1 MKRLM
6 LSTIAAAGLAGCAA
20 PASQPPSAGPVFT
33 LWSPAFR
40 DGDELKQQH
49 AGNVPSNPNCVGENV
64 SPPLAWTNVP
74 AGTKSFAFLVYDQGG
89 RNGLGVVH
97 WVAYNVPATVS
108 AFAEKEVSAP
118 SPMYTGGK
126 STLNLPNYMGPCPPV
141 NTGKHHYVFT
151 VIATDVEPNTLPPGL
166 TMQELIERLN
176 GRAKGS
182 SSLVLRYGR
191 P

>member
-1 MKRLM
+1 M

-40 DGDELKQQH
+40 DGDELSQQH
-49 AGNVPSNPNCVGENV
+49 AGNVPGNPNCGRGT

-74 AGTKSFAFLVYDQGG
+74 AGTKTFAFLVYDQGG

-108 AFAEKEVSAP
+108 AFA
-118 SPMYTGGK
+118 
-126 STLNLPNYMGPCPPV
+126 
-141 NTGKHHYVFT
+141 
-151 VIATDVEPNTLPPGL
+151 
-166 TMQELIERLN
+166 
-176 GRAKGS
+176 
-182 SSLVLRYGR
+182 
-191 P
+191 